1 MIQTPLRLPKR
12 DHAAASS
19 ASAMETVALTSD
31 DDYNDNDDETQSI
44 LVAATVLHDTL
55 TRAHSSGNGKQFPL

>member
-12 DHAAASS
+12 DHAAASL

-31 DDYNDNDDETQSI
+31 DDETQSI